1 MVIPNGTTKP
11 ATIRNQKHGRAR
23 GVKTE
28 KFEIRLY
35 VNGRSKISRISKRQA
50 RNFIAT
56 ARHLIKHLKKI
67 SP

>member
-1 MVIPNGTTKP
+1 
-11 ATIRNQKHGRAR
+11 
-23 GVKTE
+23 VKTE